1 MSCLLHRAE
10 FLGDIK
16 CPSCKVWLEG
26 DEDRLYPFAPEQVEC
41 AECGH
46 KFIVITRKTTTYE
59 VIVK

>member
-16 CPSCKVWLEG
+16 CPSCKVWLEE
-26 DEDRLYPFAPEQVEC
+26 DEDRLCPFAPEQVEC

-59 VIVK
+59 VINK